1 MMKCVH
7 PRKAYNLMKAFLNAA
22 SDLVYT
28 CGGEE
33 PDKIEIIPRKSDCFS
48 AENVD
53 SVDNCDTLEIYYNF
67 DGLFDESMKLF
78 RDYWTQKVPMLAEFA
93 DITLTLL
100 HELGH
105 LETTDKIRSEFSN
118 EWRNIFWFAIDVTCE
133 DDTEK
138 NRRYFEMPDE
148 RAATEWGIE
157 WLKNAEHQRL
167 AKNFEKNFYS
177 CFKAY

>member
-1 MMKCVH
+1 MKCVH

-53 SVDNCDTLEIYYNF
+53 TVDNSETLEIYYNF

-105 LETTDKIRSEFSN
+105 LETTDKIRAEFPN
-118 EWRNIFWFAIDVTCE
+118 EMRELFWFAIDSNGG
-133 DDTEK
+133 DNDEK

-157 WLKNAEHQRL
+157 WLKDAEHQRF

>member
-7 PRKAYNLMKAFLNAA
+7 PYRAYRLMKIFLNKA
-22 SDLVYT
+22 SDLMYT

-67 DGLFDESMKLF
+67 DGLFDESMELF
-78 RDYWTQKVPMLAEFA
+78 RSYWTQKVPMLAEFA

-133 DDTEK
+133 NDAEK

-157 WLKNAEHQRL
+157 WLKDTEHQRL

-177 CFKAY
+177 CFKTY